1 MWKDQKKIISWR
13 EMRLKAKKNHF
24 TSGINV
30 ELYMIF
36 NFEYIKNHFDINDSM
51 KLCILLL

>member
-1 MWKDQKKIISWR
+1 
-13 EMRLKAKKNHF
+13 MRLKAKKNHF

-36 NFEYIKNHFDINDSM
+36 NFEYIKNQIFRHKWFNEIMYFAFVNEQRFN
-51 KLCILLL
+51 LY

>member
-36 NFEYIKNHFDINDSM
+36 NFEYIKDFDINDSM

>member
-36 NFEYIKNHFDINDSM
+36 KFEYISTSM
-51 KLCILLL
+51 IQWNMNRLPL

>member
-36 NFEYIKNHFDINDSM
+36 KCEYIENFDINDS
-51 KLCILLL
+51 I